1 MSITRKARRI
11 RHSSAAV
18 LLASAGF
25 TGLMVL
31 AAPAAD
37 AAVDPASCVWGY
49 DLSVP
54 RISATCYANPNP
66 HGWYLR
72 EACDTPRGTTIYV
85 NGTVVYTVGTGTS
98 IAICPHNTEL
108 GGSQLINL

>member
-1 MSITRKARRI
+1 MPTTRKTRRI
-11 RHSSAAV
+11 RHTAPAV

-25 TGLMVL
+25 TGLTL
-31 AAPAAD
+31 IAAPAAN

-49 DLSVP
+49 NLSVP
-54 RISATCYANPNP
+54 RISATCFANPNP

-72 EACDTPRGTTIYV
+72 EACETPRGTTVYV
-85 NGTVVYTVGTGTS
+85 NGTVVYVVGTGTS
-98 IAICPHNTEL
+98 NAICPANTEL

>member
-1 MSITRKARRI
+1 MASTRKTRKFRNI
-11 RHSSAAV
+11 SAAV

-25 TGLMVL
+25 TGLGVL
-31 AAPAAD
+31 AAPAAN

-54 RISATCYANPNP
+54 RISATCTAVPNP
-66 HGWYLR
+66 HGWYLF
-72 EACDTPRGTTIYV
+72 EACDTPRGTTIHV
-85 NGTVVYTVGTGTS
+85 KGTVVYTVGTGTS

>member
-11 RHSSAAV
+11 RHASAAV

-25 TGLMVL
+25 TGLTL
-31 AAPAAD
+31 AAAPAAN
-37 AAVDPASCVWGY
+37 AAVDPSSCVWGY
-49 DLSVP
+49 NLSIPQV
-54 RISATCYANPNP
+54 SATCYANPNP

-72 EACDTPRGTTIYV
+72 EACETPRGTTVYV
-85 NGTVVYTVGTGTS
+85 NGTLVYTVGTGTS
-98 IAICPHNTEL
+98 IARCPANTEL